1 MKINICGKGII
12 PIPRLR
18 CLAPLY
24 QCDVTEAELRLLMK
38 YRQFKVYLCDNGQ
51 SINPLNIKEILLA
64 ENNKINHP
72 PKVVEPS
79 LSMKSVDAEEKPS
92 VVEIQMETKN
102 DVKEIEEVRE
112 ITFTEDLSI
121 TDSKDIV
128 KDDSE
133 NGITPSDVDANNT
146 DEESESTEEEKDAEV
161 SADRTSQNSYY
172 IKKNKRRKNK

>member
-79 LSMKSVDAEEKPS
+79 VSIKSVDTEEKPF
-92 VVEIQMETKN
+92 VVETQMETKN
-102 DVKEIEEVRE
+102 DVEEVEE

-121 TDSKDIV
+121 TDSKYMV
-128 KDDSE
+128 NDDSE
-133 NGITPSDVDANNT
+133 NDIASSDVDENNT
-146 DEESESTEEEKDAEV
+146 NEESESTEEEEKDTEV
-161 SADRTSQNSYY
+161 SADRTSQNLYY
-172 IKKNKRRKNK
+172 VKKNKRRKNK